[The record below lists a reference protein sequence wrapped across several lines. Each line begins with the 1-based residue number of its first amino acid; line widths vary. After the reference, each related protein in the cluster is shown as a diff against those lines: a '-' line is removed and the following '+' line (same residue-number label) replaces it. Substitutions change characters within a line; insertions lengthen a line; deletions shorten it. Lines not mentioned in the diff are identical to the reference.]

1 MLTPTPAPRGG
12 TRGVRLAGES
22 WGAAVRRHL
31 RAFARSFQPGSV
43 ASSEEMARGGALLYG
58 PGAALVGLA
67 LLLPHPGAD
76 VRALGLAAAAAGVVA
91 LGLWRWGERLPRPA
105 YPALTALGTALITVA
120 VHFGGTEGSA
130 FAYLYVWAALY
141 AFYYFYAG
149 QIVLQLAVI
158 TAAYGSLG
166 STAPAMPLGGLMVL
180 GTVAIGGMLMRGAVD
195 GLRVR
200 ERSFRYL
207 FETNPQPMW
216 VYAVDDEHFL
226 AANDAAVVQYGYLR
240 EELARMRLSDIA
252 PARRSLTGAASAM
265 GTPAGGLREVHR
277 LKDGRSIETQ
287 VYLDRVRF
295 EKRPAILALCINVTE
310 QTALERELRHRA
322 FHDPLTKLANRA
334 LLRDRLAHAIARRR
348 REPGPL
354 GVVVID
360 LDNFKAVN
368 DTLGHGVG
376 DELLIGVADRLGGLV
391 RPGDTV
397 AHIGGDEF
405 AMLLDSAG
413 TEELNGVAERILDSF
428 RMPFTAGGSEIF
440 VSASVGGAVS
450 SVGRSVDEL
459 LRDADL
465 AMYSAKAAGRNRYEV
480 YAPARHGGQLRR
492 LERATDLR
500 RAVENDEFFLEFQ
513 PVISLSTGGV
523 ASVEALVRWRHPRLG
538 VISPTE
544 FIPLAEETGLMV
556 SIGSWVL
563 RAACEQMRRW
573 EATLPAGMRFPMAV
587 NVSPQQLRE
596 SRFVDEVDD
605 VLQSTR
611 LEPSRLT
618 LEVTESAMVHDL
630 VTVRERLDRLR
641 GSGVRVALDDFGS
654 GYSSLGYLR
663 GLPLDLVKID
673 RVFIGDLDLDPET
686 PSLIASIVR
695 LLQALDL
702 DIVAEGV
709 ETSAQLEQV
718 RALGVD
724 WVQGFLLSPPADADT
739 FEARLRGEVWRP
751 RPAGV

>member
-1 MLTPTPAPRGG
+1 
-12 TRGVRLAGES
+12 VRLAGES
-22 WGAAVRRHL
+22 WGAAARRLL
-31 RAFARSFQPGSV
+31 REFAASFRPGSV
-43 ASSEEMARGGALLYG
+43 ASPEEMARGGALLYG

-67 LLLPHPGAD
+67 MLLPHPGAD
-76 VRALGLAAAAAGVVA
+76 VRALALTAGAAAAVA
-91 LGLWRWGERLPRPA
+91 VGLWRWGDRLPRAA
-105 YPALTALGTALITVA
+105 YPALTALGTILITVA
-120 VHFGGTEGSA
+120 VHFGGAEGTA
-130 FAYLYVWAALY
+130 FAFLYVWAALY
-141 AFYYFYAG
+141 AFYFFFAG
-149 QIVLQLAVI
+149 QILLQLAI
-158 TAAYGSLG
+158 ISLAFSLG
-166 STAPAMPLGGLMVL
+166 GTAPDMPLGGLMVI
-180 GTVAIGGMLMRGAVD
+180 GTVATAGMLMRGAVD
-195 GLRVR
+195 GLRQR
-200 ERSFRYL
+200 ERSFRFL

-216 VYAVDDEHFL
+216 VYAAEGLGFL
-226 AANDAAVVQYGYLR
+226 AVNDAAVAQYGYSR
-240 EELARMRLSDIA
+240 EELAGMRLPDIA
-252 PARRSLTGAASAM
+252 PVRGATNPASAGE
-265 GTPAGGLREVHR
+265 GTPPGGQREVHR

-287 VYLDRVRF
+287 VFIDHVWF
-295 EKRPAILALCINVTE
+295 EQRPALLALCINVTE

-348 REPGPL
+348 REPSPL
-354 GVVVID
+354 AVVVID

-368 DTLGHGVG
+368 DTLGHGIG
-376 DELLIGVADRLGGLV
+376 DELLVAVAERLGGLI

-405 AMLLDSAG
+405 AMLLDGSG
-413 TEELNGVAERILDSF
+413 TEELAGVAERILGAF
-428 RMPFTAGGSEIF
+428 RTPFAAGGSEIF

-450 SVGRSVDEL
+450 GIGRSVDEL

-480 YAPARHGGQLRR
+480 FAPARHGGQLRR

-500 RAVENDEFFLEFQ
+500 RAAENDEFFLEFQ
-513 PVISLSTGGV
+513 PVISLSTGEV

-538 VISPTE
+538 VIPPGE

-556 SIGSWVL
+556 PIGSWVL
-563 RAACEQMRRW
+563 RAACEQMHRW
-573 EATLPAGMRFPMAV
+573 EATLPRATRFPMAV

-596 SRFVDEVDD
+596 TGFVEEVGEI
-605 VLQSTR
+605 LR
-611 LEPSRLT
+611 LAHLPPSRLT

-630 VTVRERLDRLR
+630 VTVRERLERLR
-641 GSGVRVALDDFGS
+641 VSGVRVALDDFGS

-663 GLPLDLVKID
+663 GLPLDVVKID
-673 RVFIGDLDLDPET
+673 RVFVGDLDLDPET

-709 ETSAQLEQV
+709 ETSAQLEHV

-724 WVQGFLLSPPADADT
+724 WVQGFLLSPPADAET
-739 FEARLRGEVWRP
+739 IMSRLRGDLWHPEPVR
-751 RPAGV
+751 V

>member
-1 MLTPTPAPRGG
+1 
-12 TRGVRLAGES
+12 
-22 WGAAVRRHL
+22 
-31 RAFARSFQPGSV
+31 
-43 ASSEEMARGGALLYG
+43 
-58 PGAALVGLA
+58 
-67 LLLPHPGAD
+67 
-76 VRALGLAAAAAGVVA
+76 
-91 LGLWRWGERLPRPA
+91 
-105 YPALTALGTALITVA
+105 
-120 VHFGGTEGSA
+120 
-130 FAYLYVWAALY
+130 
-141 AFYYFYAG
+141 
-149 QIVLQLAVI
+149 
-158 TAAYGSLG
+158 
-166 STAPAMPLGGLMVL
+166 MPLGGLMVL
-180 GTVAIGGMLMRGAVD
+180 GTVAIGGLLMRGAVD

-200 ERSFRYL
+200 ERSFRFL

-216 VYAVDDEHFL
+216 VYAVDDESFL
-226 AANDAAVVQYGYLR
+226 AANDAAVAQYGYSR
-240 EELARMRLSDIA
+240 EELRGMRLPDIV
-252 PARRSLTGAASAM
+252 PARRSIPATAAAGSM
-265 GTPAGGLREVHR
+265 PAGGLREVHR
-277 LKDGRSIETQ
+277 LRDGRSIETQ

-295 EKRPAILALCINVTE
+295 AKRPAILALCINVTE

-334 LLRDRLAHAIARRR
+334 LLRDRLAHALARRR
-348 REPGPL
+348 REPAPL

-405 AMLLDSAG
+405 AMLLDGAV
-413 TEELNGVAERILDSF
+413 TEELNGVAERILGAF
-428 RMPFTAGGSEIF
+428 RSPFVAGGSEIF
-440 VSASVGGAVS
+440 MSASVGGAIS
-450 SVGRSVDEL
+450 DLGRSVDEL

-465 AMYSAKAAGRNRYEV
+465 AMYSAKSAGRNRYEV

-500 RAVENDEFFLEFQ
+500 RAAENDEFFLEFQ
-513 PVISLSTGGV
+513 PVISLATGEV
-523 ASVEALVRWRHPRLG
+523 ASVEALVRWRHPILG
-538 VISPTE
+538 VISPAE

-573 EATLPAGMRFPMAV
+573 EATLPAAAHFPVAV

-596 SRFVDEVDD
+596 TRFVEEVDA
-605 VLQSTR
+605 VLRDTR
-611 LEPSRLT
+611 LPASRLT

-641 GSGVRVALDDFGS
+641 SAGVRVALDDFGS

-673 RVFIGDLDLDPET
+673 RVFVGDLDLDPET

-709 ETSAQLEQV
+709 ETSAQLEHV

-724 WVQGFLLSPPADADT
+724 WVQGYLLSPPADADT
-739 FEARLRGEVWRP
+739 IVAQLRGDAWRP
-751 RPAGV
+751 RSVEV

>member
-1 MLTPTPAPRGG
+1 MAS
-12 TRGVRLAGES
+12 RLLCELVA
-22 WGAAVRRHL
+22 
-31 RAFARSFQPGSV
+31 SFSPGST
-43 ASSEEMARGGALLYG
+43 ASPEEMARGGALLYG
-58 PGAALVGLA
+58 PGAVLVLIT
-67 LLLPHPGAD
+67 LLLPHHHAD
-76 VRALGLAAAAAGVVA
+76 ALALGLIAGAAASVAAS
-91 LGLWRWGERLPRPA
+91 LWRFGHRIPQAA

-120 VHFGGTEGSA
+120 VHFGGDERAA
-130 FAYLYVWAALY
+130 FAFLYVWAALF
-141 AFYYFYAG
+141 AFYFFHAG
-149 QIVLQLAVI
+149 QILLQIAFITLALVVGG
-158 TAAYGSLG
+158 TV
-166 STAPAMPLGGLMVL
+166 PAMPVGGLMVI
-180 GTVAIGGMLMRGAVD
+180 GTVVTAGVLMRGAVD
-195 GLRVR
+195 GLRQR
-200 ERSFRYL
+200 ERSFRFL

-216 VYAVDDEHFL
+216 VYAADGERFL
-226 AANDAAVVQYGYLR
+226 AVNDAAVAQYGYSR
-240 EELARMRLSDIA
+240 DELSSMRRSDIA
-252 PARRSLTGAASAM
+252 PARRGPASGDGTATG
-265 GTPAGGLREVHR
+265 GHREVHR

-287 VYLDRVRF
+287 VFVDEVWF
-295 EKRPAILALCINVTE
+295 EQNPAYLALCINVTE

-348 REPGPL
+348 REPSPL

-405 AMLLDSAG
+405 AMLLDGAG
-413 TEELNGVAERILDSF
+413 TEEMSTIAERILTAF
-428 RMPFTAGGSEIF
+428 RTPFIAGDSEIF

-450 SVGRSVDEL
+450 RIGRSVDEL

-465 AMYSAKAAGRNRYEV
+465 AMYSAKTAGRNRYEIF
-480 YAPARHGGQLRR
+480 APARHGGQLRR

-500 RAVENDEFFLEFQ
+500 RAAENDEFFLEFQ
-513 PVISLSTGGV
+513 PVISLATGEV

-563 RAACEQMRRW
+563 RAACEQMRVW
-573 EATLPAGMRFPMAV
+573 QSTLPGAPEFPMAV
-587 NVSPQQLRE
+587 NVSSQQLRE
-596 SRFVDEVDD
+596 AHFVDEVDE
-605 VLQSTR
+605 VLRASKLAPT
-611 LEPSRLT
+611 RLT

-630 VTVRERLDRLR
+630 VTVRERLERLR
-641 GSGVRVALDDFGS
+641 ASGVRVALDDFGS

-663 GLPLDLVKID
+663 GLPLDVVKID
-673 RVFIGDLDLDPET
+673 RVFVGDLDLDPET

-709 ETSAQLEQV
+709 ETRAQLDHI

-724 WVQGFLLSPPADADT
+724 WVQGYLLSPPADAAT
-739 FEARLRGEVWRP
+739 LVGRLARPVP
-751 RPAGV
+751 V

>member
-1 MLTPTPAPRGG
+1 
-12 TRGVRLAGES
+12 
-22 WGAAVRRHL
+22 
-31 RAFARSFQPGSV
+31 
-43 ASSEEMARGGALLYG
+43 MARGGALLYG
-58 PGAALVGLA
+58 PGAVLVA
-67 LLLPHPGAD
+67 ASLLLPHPGANT
-76 VRALGLAAAAAGVVA
+76 VTLVLIASGAALVAAW
-91 LGLWRWGERLPRPA
+91 LWFGGDRLPRSA
-105 YPALTALGTALITVA
+105 YPALTALGTLLITVA
-120 VHFGGTEGSA
+120 VHFGGADGDA
-130 FAYLYVWAALY
+130 FAFLYVWAALF
-141 AFYYFYAG
+141 AFYFFFAG
-149 QIVLQLAVI
+149 QILLQILLIGVAFR
-158 TAAYGSLG
+158 LG
-166 STAPAMPLGGLMVL
+166 GTAPRTPLGGVMVFA
-180 GTVAIGGMLMRGAVD
+180 TVCIAGMLMRGAVD
-195 GLRVR
+195 RLRQR
-200 ERSFRYL
+200 ERSFRFL

-216 VYAVDDEHFL
+216 VYAAEGQRFL
-226 AANDAAVVQYGYLR
+226 AVNDAAVAQYGYSR
-240 EELARMRLSDIA
+240 AELAGMRLGDIA
-252 PARRSLTGAASAM
+252 PSWRAMRGATA
-265 GTPAGGLREVHR
+265 GTPPPTGGHREVHR
-277 LKDGRSIETQ
+277 LRDGRSIETQ
-287 VYLDRVRF
+287 VFVDRVWF
-295 EKRPAILALCINVTE
+295 ERQPALLALCINVTE

-348 REPGPL
+348 REPSPL

-376 DELLIGVADRLGGLV
+376 DELLIGVADRLGGLM

-405 AMLLDSAG
+405 AMLLEGAG
-413 TEELNGVAERILDSF
+413 TEELDGIATRILGAF
-428 RMPFTAGGSEIF
+428 NTPFVAGGSEIF

-465 AMYSAKAAGRNRYEV
+465 AMYSAKAAGRNRYEM

-500 RAVENDEFFLEFQ
+500 RAAENDEFFLEFQ
-513 PVISLSTGGV
+513 PVISLATGEV
-523 ASVEALVRWRHPRLG
+523 ASVEALIRWRHPSAG
-538 VISPTE
+538 VIGPAE

-556 SIGSWVL
+556 PIGRWVL
-563 RAACEQMRRW
+563 RAACEQMRVW
-573 EATLPAGMRFPMAV
+573 DATLPQSRRFPVAV
-587 NVSPQQLRE
+587 NVSSQQLRE
-596 SRFVDEVDD
+596 SEFVDEVAA
-605 VLQSTR
+605 VLR
-611 LEPSRLT
+611 DAGLAPSRLT

-630 VTVRERLDRLR
+630 VQVRERLERLR
-641 GSGVRVALDDFGS
+641 ASGVRVALDDFGS

-673 RVFIGDLDLDPET
+673 RVFVGDLDLDPET

-709 ETSAQLEQV
+709 ETSAQLEHV

-724 WVQGFLLSPPADADT
+724 WVQGYLLSPPADADT
-739 FEARLRGEVWRP
+739 LVQRLRGDLRQP
-751 RPAGV
+751 HPAPI